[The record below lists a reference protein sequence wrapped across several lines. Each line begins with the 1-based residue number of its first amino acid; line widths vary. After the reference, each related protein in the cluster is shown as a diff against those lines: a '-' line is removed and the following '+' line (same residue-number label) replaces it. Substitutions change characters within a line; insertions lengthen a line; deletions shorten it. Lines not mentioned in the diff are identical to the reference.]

1 MAKKKPASKTAA
13 PKTAAASR
21 KKTVSVKR
29 IVAEIDRTLAKL
41 EPAKATAAKRTPA
54 AGEDPQA
61 YAHDRAILSLR
72 GARDVMKGVCVPGF
86 DIPI

>member
-1 MAKKKPASKTAA
+1 MAKKKPA
-13 PKTAAASR
+13 PKTSAPQR

-41 EPAKATAAKRTPA
+41 EPAKASAAAKRSPA
-54 AGEDPQA
+54 AGEDPQG
-61 YAHDRAILSLR
+61 YALDRAILSLR

-86 DIPI
+86 DIPF

>member
-1 MAKKKPASKTAA
+1 MAKKKPA
-13 PKTAAASR
+13 PKTSAPQR

-41 EPAKATAAKRTPA
+41 EPVKASAAKRSPA
-54 AGEDPQA
+54 SGDDPQT
-61 YAHDRAILSLR
+61 YALDRAILSLR
-72 GARDVMKGVCVPGF
+72 GARDVMKGACVPGF

>member
-1 MAKKKPASKTAA
+1 MAKKKPASKTAPA
-13 PKTAAASR
+13 PKGRS
-21 KKTVSVKR
+21 KKTVSVKK

-41 EPAKATAAKRTPA
+41 EPKASAAKKSPGATT
-54 AGEDPQA
+54 DPQG
-61 YAHDRAILSLR
+61 YALDRAILSLR